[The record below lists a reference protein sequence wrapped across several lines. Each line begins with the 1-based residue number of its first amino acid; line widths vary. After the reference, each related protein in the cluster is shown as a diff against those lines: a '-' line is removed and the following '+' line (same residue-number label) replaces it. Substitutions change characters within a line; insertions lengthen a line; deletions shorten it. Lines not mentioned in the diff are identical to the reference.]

1 MPKYEKYTSVA
12 FNNPQ
17 DTSKFAK
24 PLVVN
29 GDNRRAAEERICVF
43 CGDNFIFMSEAETYR
58 LCEILINT
66 LNYIADEDD
75 PDTLLS

>member
-1 MPKYEKYTSVA
+1 MPNFQKYTSVA

-17 DTSKFAK
+17 DTNKFAK

-29 GDNRRAAEERICVF
+29 GDNRRAAEERICVS
-43 CGDNFIFMSEAETYR
+43 CGDSFISMSEAEAYR
-58 LCEILINT
+58 LCENLINT

>member
-1 MPKYEKYTSVA
+1 MPKYDKYTSVA

-24 PLVVN
+24 PLVVS
-29 GDNRRAAEERICVF
+29 GDNRRAAEERICVS
-43 CGDNFIFMSEAETYR
+43 CGNNFIYVSEAEAYR

-66 LNYIADEDD
+66 LNYIEDEDE
-75 PDTLLS
+75 PNTLLS